1 MITIKDFMECV
12 DYRITEGSDYLW
24 QCFGPN
30 AHSLDCW
37 NGDHSGFSVGIVF
50 DTKTTTVYKFEAHDY
65 SKQNSY
71 RWIHPDW
78 KEIHDKES
86 KNKGVDITQAYDDVK
101 FIDIDVAEDIL
112 EKATH
117 IVMGIDYDERIQVP
131 LDLPDSLLNKLF
143 RIAHEQDITLNELVE
158 NILREELNI
167 K

>member
-37 NGDHSGFSVGIVF
+37 NGDHNGFSIGIVF

-86 KNKGVDITQAYDDVK
+86 RNKGVDITQAYDDVK
-101 FIDIDVAEDIL
+101 FIDIDVSEDIL

-158 NILREELNI
+158 NILREELHI

>member
-12 DYRITEGSDYLW
+12 DYRITEGSEYLW

-37 NGDHSGFSVGIVF
+37 NGEHDGFSIGIVF
-50 DTKTTTVYKFEAHDY
+50 DTKKTTVYKFEAHDY

-78 KEIHDKES
+78 KEIHNNEA
-86 KNKGVDITQAYDDVK
+86 KNKNVDIKQAYDDIN

-117 IVMGIDYDERIQVP
+117 IVMGIDYDERVQVP
-131 LDLPDSLLNKLF
+131 LDLPETLMNKLF
-143 RIAHEQDITLNELVE
+143 RMAHEQDITLNELVE

-167 K
+167 R